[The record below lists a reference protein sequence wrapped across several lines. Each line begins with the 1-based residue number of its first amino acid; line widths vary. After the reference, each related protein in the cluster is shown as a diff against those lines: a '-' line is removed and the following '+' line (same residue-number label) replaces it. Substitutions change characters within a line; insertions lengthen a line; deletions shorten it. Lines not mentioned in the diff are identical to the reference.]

1 MSPVLEVS
9 SVSLV
14 IDGRKILDDVSFS
27 VEKGS
32 FTVLAGNNG
41 AGKSQLLKIIKGL
54 KKPSSGTIAI
64 KGEDV
69 TKSRQKRLS
78 SVGLVFQN
86 SDLQFVGETV
96 EKDIMFG
103 PENLGW
109 DKERI
114 RAKTEEMLNL
124 FSLTELRN
132 RRPSTLSGG
141 EKRRLAIAGV
151 LAMEVDIVFLD
162 EPFTALDT
170 PSVMTLI
177 DTLISLHEKGVTLV
191 VVSHE
196 TERFLAHTDRVIILN
211 RGRKVFDGPSEESLD
226 ELRKNDVYIPPLPF
240 RSLTWKAT

>member
-1 MSPVLEVS
+1 MSAVIEVNDVTLE
-9 SVSLV
+9 L
-14 IDGRKILDDVSFS
+14 DGRKILDNVSFS
-27 VEKGS
+27 IEKGS
-32 FTVLAGNNG
+32 FTVIAGKNG

-54 KKPSSGTIAI
+54 KKPTSGTILI
-64 KGEDV
+64 NGEDM
-69 TKSRQKRLS
+69 TKNRKKRLA

-109 DKERI
+109 GEERI
-114 RAKTEEMLNL
+114 RKKTEEMLSL

-151 LAMEVDIVFLD
+151 LAMEVDTVFLD

-170 PSVMTLI
+170 PSVLTLI
-177 DTLISLHEKGVTLV
+177 DTLITLHKEGVTLA

-196 TERFLAHTDRVIILN
+196 AERFLAHTDRVIILN
-211 RGRKVFDGPSEESLD
+211 KGRKVFDGPAEESPD
-226 ELRKNDVYIPPLPF
+226 ELRKNDVYIPQLPF
-240 RSLTWKAT
+240 RSLTWKAM

>member
-32 FTVLAGNNG
+32 FTVLAGKNG

-103 PENLGW
+103 PDATYVLLEDTISPN
-109 DKERI
+109 
-114 RAKTEEMLNL
+114 TY
-124 FSLTELRN
+124 T
-132 RRPSTLSGG
+132 SGG
-141 EKRRLAIAGV
+141 YIHWSTYTWTISAGYGSDWGYQN
-151 LAMEVDIVFLD
+151 MD
-162 EPFTALDT
+162 
-170 PSVMTLI
+170 PS
-177 DTLISLHEKGVTLV
+177 D
-191 VVSHE
+191 
-196 TERFLAHTDRVIILN
+196 F
-211 RGRKVFDGPSEESLD
+211 
-226 ELRKNDVYIPPLPF
+226 
-240 RSLTWKAT
+240 